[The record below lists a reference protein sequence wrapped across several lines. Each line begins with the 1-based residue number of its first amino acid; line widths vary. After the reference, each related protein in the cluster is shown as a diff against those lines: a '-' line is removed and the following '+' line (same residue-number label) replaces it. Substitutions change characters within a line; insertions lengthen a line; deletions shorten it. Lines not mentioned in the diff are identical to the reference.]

1 VDTELRDKI
10 VVVTGAS
17 SGIGAGCARSFAD
30 EGAKLVLSG
39 YRNFTAV
46 EKLST
51 ELPSDCIA
59 IRADV
64 REEHDVE
71 QLFAKAEKHFGT
83 IDVVVANAGVWPP
96 ESTPIHHMDLA
107 RWNDTIATNLTGV
120 FLCAREFFRILERRK
135 PQTASLVITGS
146 TAAIF
151 GEENHA
157 DYAASKAAVTYGL
170 TKSLKNE
177 IVRIVPRGRV
187 NAVCP
192 GWTLTR
198 MTEQDMKDSA
208 VVKGALQTRA
218 IRRIARVEDIAATV
232 VFLASD
238 RLSGHISG
246 ELITVSG
253 GMEGRLLHAPQ
264 DIDLETA

>member
-1 VDTELRDKI
+1 MDTGLDGK
-10 VVVTGAS
+10 VVLVTGAS
-17 SGIGAGCARSFAD
+17 GGIGAACARSFTE

-39 YRNFTAV
+39 YRNFAAA
-46 EKLST
+46 ERLST

-64 REEHDVE
+64 REEGDVE
-71 QLFAKAEKHFGT
+71 HLFIKAVEHFGT
-83 IDVVVANAGVWPP
+83 IDIVVANAGVWPP
-96 ESTPIHHMDLA
+96 EATPIHRMPLS
-107 RWNDTIATNLTGV
+107 RWNDTIAANLTGV
-120 FLCAREFFRILERRK
+120 FLCAREFFRVLQHRR
-135 PQTASLVITGS
+135 PHSASLIMIGS
-146 TAAIF
+146 TAAVF

-170 TKSLKNE
+170 AKSLKNE

-198 MTEQDMKDSA
+198 MTERDMKDSSLI
-208 VVKGALQTRA
+208 KSALQTRA

-246 ELITVSG
+246 EIITVSG
-253 GMEGRLLHAPQ
+253 GMEGRLVHSPQ
-264 DIDLETA
+264 DIDPETA